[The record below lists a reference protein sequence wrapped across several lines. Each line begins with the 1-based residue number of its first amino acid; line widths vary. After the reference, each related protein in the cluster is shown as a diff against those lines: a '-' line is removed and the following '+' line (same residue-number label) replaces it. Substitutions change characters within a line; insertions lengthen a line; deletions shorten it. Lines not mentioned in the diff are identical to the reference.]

1 MRGERRSAAR
11 EATLKK
17 EDDGDGFEKDMRGLR
32 GYSITENELE
42 WVRRNKRRLRVR
54 WHEYDGTTRCS
65 AYKSKSEG
73 DGQDAGGQNGTRRER
88 IDAQVTSR
96 ISIVLGVII
105 EAVSDVMREW
115 S

>member
-42 WVRRNKRRLRVR
+42 
-54 WHEYDGTTRCS
+54 
-65 AYKSKSEG
+65 
-73 DGQDAGGQNGTRRER
+73 
-88 IDAQVTSR
+88 
-96 ISIVLGVII
+96 
-105 EAVSDVMREW
+105 
-115 S
+115 